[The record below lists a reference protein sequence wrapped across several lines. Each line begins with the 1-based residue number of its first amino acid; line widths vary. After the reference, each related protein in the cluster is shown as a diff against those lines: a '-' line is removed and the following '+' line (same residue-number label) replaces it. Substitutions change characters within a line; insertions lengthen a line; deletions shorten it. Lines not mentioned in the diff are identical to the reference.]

1 MSVSVLLKLLNEL
14 RKREK
19 LQAFGFSET
28 NLIIQ
33 QYRSKNIRLYIS
45 NIDTNS

>member
-19 LQAFGFSET
+19 LQAFGFSKT
-28 NLIIQ
+28 NLINSTIQ
-33 QYRSKNIRLYIS
+33 KQEY
-45 NIDTNS
+45 